1 MNNSLNLLIYVYKVP
16 IKFNFYNNLQIV
28 NFLLTSIKLMVSA
41 NILSSCVC
49 MLFVLIFN
57 TDAKLTDT
65 DDLNIDF
72 MYFILEKVYSH
83 K

>member
-28 NFLLTSIKLMVSA
+28 NFLLISIKLMVST